1 MPQERFMPSMPITRQ
16 VELQQL
22 IRDVES
28 PPIDLGAPTEEQARV
43 LDQVFA
49 TPTEERNPLVD
60 GISLAAAGM
69 LFHDLVKDTLDGSEE
84 EDEEEEPAAKP
95 KEPEPEPEVD

>member
-1 MPQERFMPSMPITRQ
+1 MAQERFLPSIPVTRQ

-28 PPIDLGAPTEEQARV
+28 PPIDLSAPSEEQAPA

-49 TPTEERNPLVD
+49 AEKEERNPLVD
-60 GISLAAAGM
+60 GLSLAAAGM
-69 LFHDLVKDTLDGSEE
+69 LFHDLVKDTLHESD
-84 EDEEEEPAAKP
+84 DEEEEQPAAKP
-95 KEPEPEPEVD
+95 PEPDPEVD